1 MLLSDNKNFW
11 KVVKP
16 LFTEKGYVGENNV
29 VFSEREKYINDDK
42 KVSDMLN
49 SDFHNIVTTL
59 DIWENTYIREKVP
72 ADMEPINKA
81 IIRFQN
87 YLSALLIKEKVNN
100 LDNTFS
106 FEEIEI
112 NEVIK
117 EISPSNPKKAGTDN
131 ISAKILR
138 NCKDLCASFDKI
150 FSIIL

>member
-1 MLLSDNKNFW
+1 
-11 KVVKP
+11 
-16 LFTEKGYVGENNV
+16 
-29 VFSEREKYINDDK
+29 
-42 KVSDMLN
+42 
-49 SDFHNIVTTL
+49 
-59 DIWENTYIREKVP
+59 
-72 ADMEPINKA
+72 MEPINKA

-117 EISPSNPKKAGTDN
+117 EISLSNPKKAGTHN